1 MTQPDKLSVSLPA
14 DALAILDDARGDEPR
29 STTIAAIIRDWSQ
42 RRADVARGKPAPHPP
57 CPWCGRAPI

>member
-1 MTQPDKLSVSLPA
+1 MPQPNKLSVSLPA
-14 DALAILDDARGDEPR
+14 AVLEIVDDVRGEEPR

-42 RRADVARGKPAPHPP
+42 CRADMARGKPASHPP